1 MFENQRSYYAI
12 IPANVRYD
20 NSLNANAKLLYGE
33 ITALC
38 NEKGYCWATNEYFAS
53 LYGVSE
59 KTITRWVS
67 ELKEKNYILT
77 KVDTFRYNDGT
88 VKKIRY
94 IYIDKNVFNQMDK
107 LSNNHID
114 KNVQDHTDKNV
125 PYNNTLNNNTL
136 NNNTNIYSLANQK
149 NNIPYDEICEYL
161 NKRINASY
169 KASTKKTRDLITAR
183 FNEGFTLDNF
193 KEVIDKKVL
202 DWLNDKTMKKYL
214 RPETLFGTKFESY
227 LNQPMKAITTR
238 DIAANVDIED
248 FFN

>member
-1 MFENQRSYYAI
+1 MGDKLKNENFITIQGWMINELQLKGNELIIYALIYGFSQAENQVFNGSLQYLAEWTNSTKQGVIKNLKSLIEKGFVGKNEKYINGVKFCEYYATKF
-12 IPANVRYD
+12 NGVL
-20 NSLNANAKLLYGE
+20 NKVEQGGKQSLIGGIKQ
-33 ITALC
+33 
-38 NEKGYCWATNEYFAS
+38 S
-53 LYGVSE
+53 LPNNIV
-59 KTITRWVS
+59 
-67 ELKEKNYILT
+67 
-77 KVDTFRYNDGT
+77 
-88 VKKIRY
+88 
-94 IYIDKNVFNQMDK
+94 
-107 LSNNHID
+107 SNNID
-114 KNVQDHTDKNV
+114 
-125 PYNNTLNNNTL
+125 NNINNN
-136 NNNTNIYSLANQK
+136 IYCPANQK

-227 LNQPMKAITTR
+227 LNQPMKEITTR
-238 DIAANVDIED
+238 DIAANVDIEG